1 MTPIVIV
8 GAGGQARVV
17 AAALRQT
24 GEWKLVGVL
33 DDKPGSIGEPILDSA
48 VVGTYDD
55 LVRLVEQ
62 GIRHAFPALGDNNA
76 RMRLFRTILASG
88 FDIPVLIHPHALVDR
103 TATVGRGTFVCAGA
117 IIGVEARVGENCL
130 INTGAIIEHETIV
143 ADGAHVAPGCRIGG
157 RARVGE
163 RVFVGLGST
172 IKDKIS
178 IGSGSTIG
186 AGSVVVRDIPADVV
200 AYGVP
205 ARVVRSI
212 NQCA

>member
-17 AAALRQT
+17 AAALRQI

-55 LVRLVEQ
+55 LVRLAEQ
-62 GIRHAFPALGDNNA
+62 GIRHAFPALGDNTA

-88 FDIPVLIHPHALVDR
+88 FDVPVLIHPQAVVDR

-117 IIGVEARVGENCL
+117 IVGVEARIGENCL
-130 INTGAIIEHETIV
+130 INTGAIIEHETVV
-143 ADGAHVAPGCRIGG
+143 ADGVHVAPGCRVGG
-157 RARVGE
+157 RVRVGE
-163 RVFVGLGST
+163 GVFLGIGST
-172 IKDKIS
+172 VKDKIS

-205 ARVVRSI
+205 ARVARSI